1 MTLPATIAITN
12 PFCWP
17 HVRRGAERMLN
28 DLSVYL
34 VGRGVRVETY
44 TMAPANTVQK
54 RDEITKV
61 TIKEK
66 LRTSCRQLNSCH
78 YYSWAL
84 QESLRT
90 SRADIVH
97 CLTHYDAYAAVRV
110 RRRFGLS
117 YKVLY
122 QSVGIPTAAY
132 FRSVPLDRWMFR
144 QVLNGVD
151 AIATLSSYAR
161 QSLLTDFGK
170 SSSVLPPPVD
180 ISENKASDSKDH
192 DARFPRLLF
201 VGDIDEPRKGA
212 RVLCR
217 AFCRLKEI
225 YPDAT
230 LTFSGNDSE
239 DTINTLSGL
248 PGVAAVRDSIRFL
261 GVGKV
266 DDLAPLYESATLTIL
281 PSVWE
286 AFGLVIVESLAAGT
300 PVVAARHAGIP
311 DIVNDPK
318 LGQLFCPG
326 NFRDQAIN
334 EDGLVEAI
342 VTALDNIS
350 SPSTHQACQDRAR
363 HYSWSAMGPAY
374 LSLYEKLHS
383 GRSGKH

>member
-12 PFCWP
+12 PFSWP

-34 VGRGVRVETY
+34 TACGVRVETY
-44 TMAPANTVQK
+44 TMAPANTVETH
-54 RDEITKV
+54 DEITRV
-61 TIKEK
+61 AIKEK
-66 LRTSCRQLNSCH
+66 LRTSCRQINSCH

-90 SRADIVH
+90 SRADIIH

-110 RRRFGLS
+110 RRRFGLK

-144 QVLNGVD
+144 EVIAGVD
-151 AIATLSSYAR
+151 AIATLSSYAC

-170 SSSVLPPPVD
+170 NSSILPPPVD
-180 ISENKASDSKDH
+180 IIENNAPNPRDH
-192 DARFPRLLF
+192 DVRLPRLLF

-217 AFCRLKEI
+217 AFCRLKKI

-239 DTINTLSGL
+239 NTINALLGL
-248 PGVAAVRDSIRFL
+248 PGVDAVSDSITFM
-261 GVGKV
+261 GIGKV
-266 DDLAPLYESATLTIL
+266 DDLAQLYESATLTIL

-286 AFGLVIVESLAAGT
+286 AFGLVLVESLAAGT

-326 NFRDQAIN
+326 EFSDQTIN
-334 EDGLVEAI
+334 EEGLVEAI
-342 VTALDNIS
+342 VRALDNIS
-350 SPSTHQACQDRAR
+350 APSTHRACQDRAR

-383 GRSGKH
+383 GQSGKH